1 MVEGMRKVVSL
12 LSIIAGLIF
21 GGIFVLVAIGQL
33 LGISQSDGMLVNLI
47 VGGLIIFF
55 GCIFVPRLIYRFT
68 EDMVDGGTSFNGKNR
83 TSSFVDRVAKRK
95 HESESVDDVEE
106 LEELEELQNLE
117 EVTMSE
123 EKAFSKL
130 GEESKGEL

>member
-47 VGGLIIFF
+47 VGGLIMFL

-68 EDMVDGGTSFNGKNR
+68 EDMVDGGTSFSGKNK
-83 TSSFVDRVAKRK
+83 TSNFVDRVAKRN
-95 HESESVDDVEE
+95 HESESDGNDDEE
-106 LEELEELQNLE
+106 LESLE
-117 EVTMSE
+117 EVTMNE
-123 EKAFSKL
+123 EKAFSKI

>member
-1 MVEGMRKVVSL
+1 MVEGVRKVVSL

-47 VGGLIIFF
+47 VGGLIMFL

-68 EDMVDGGTSFNGKNR
+68 EDMVDGGTSFSGKNK
-83 TSSFVDRVAKRK
+83 TSNFVDRVGKRNY
-95 HESESVDDVEE
+95 ESESDDNDDEE
-106 LEELEELQNLE
+106 LESLE
-117 EVTMSE
+117 EVTMNE
-123 EKAFSKL
+123 EKAFSKI

>member
-1 MVEGMRKVVSL
+1 MIEGVRKVVSL

-47 VGGLIIFF
+47 VGGLIIFL

-83 TSSFVDRVAKRK
+83 TSNFVYRVAKRK
-95 HESESVDDVEE
+95 HESENVDDV
-106 LEELEELQNLE
+106 EELEELQNLE

-123 EKAFSKL
+123 EKTFSKI

>member
-1 MVEGMRKVVSL
+1 MVEGVRKVVSL

-47 VGGLIIFF
+47 VGGLIMFL

-68 EDMVDGGTSFNGKNR
+68 EDMVDGGTSFNGKNG
-83 TSSFVDRVAKRK
+83 TSNFVDRVGKRSY
-95 HESESVDDVEE
+95 ESESDDGEEE
-106 LEELEELQNLE
+106 LESLE
-117 EVTMSE
+117 EVTMNE
-123 EKAFSKL
+123 EKAFSKI